1 VIEHWA
7 QLVDDVVVLTPLL
20 DRRMHH
26 DLKLD
31 GKNERL

>member
-20 DRRMHH
+20 DRLMHH

-31 GKNERL
+31 GKSERP